1 MLRLVLA
8 RLATAAV
15 VLLAAVTVT
24 FLAVYASP
32 GQTVDLIL
40 GENREDAQLRAEI
53 VALWGLDR
61 PLLVQYSLY
70 LAGLLRGDL
79 GTSYLLRLPV
89 SDVIGEQLGATV
101 TLTFA
106 AFAIAVLLAVTLALL
121 TSGRAGVVRRV
132 ASGLELVLLSIPSF
146 WIGIVLL
153 AVFSFQLGWFPVS
166 GGAGW
171 QSLALP
177 AFALALPITGLL
189 SQVLREGL
197 DRAGA
202 QPFAL
207 TARSRGVSPLAVRTR
222 HGLRHAS
229 LPGLQIA
236 GIVVGS
242 LLGGTV
248 IVEQVFG
255 RPGLGGITVDAVYG
269 KDLPVVLGVAL
280 VAAATFVAVSTIV
293 DLLALLIDPR
303 LRSGAARRR
312 GATATAGAE
321 LAAAAPGAVPTAL
334 TTDAA
339 AEPLLVPSLLP
350 EPAGSLTRG
359 GTR

>member
-1 MLRLVLA
+1 MLA
-8 RLATAAV
+8 RLGTAAV

-24 FLAVYASP
+24 FLAVYAAP
-32 GQTVDLIL
+32 GHTVDLIL
-40 GENREDAQLRAEI
+40 GENRDDQQLRAEI
-53 VALWGLDR
+53 IALWGLDR

-70 LAGLLRGDL
+70 VTGLFRGDL
-79 GTSYLLRLPV
+79 GTSYLLRAPV
-89 SDVIGEQLGATV
+89 SEVLGAQLGSTV
-101 TLTFA
+101 ALTFS
-106 AFAIAVLLAVTLALL
+106 AFALAVVIALTLALL
-121 TSGRAGVVRRV
+121 TSGRVGPVRRI

-153 AVFSFQLGWFPVS
+153 AVFSFQLGWFSVA

-171 QSLALP
+171 RSLALP
-177 AFALALPITGLL
+177 ALALALPIAGLL

-197 DRAGA
+197 DRALRE
-202 QPFAL
+202 PFAL
-207 TARSRGVSPLAVRTR
+207 TARSRGVSPLSVRTR

-280 VAAATFVAVSTIV
+280 VAAATFVAVSTLV
-293 DLLALLIDPR
+293 DLLTLAIDPR
-303 LRSGAARRR
+303 LRSGARRR
-312 GATATAGAE
+312 GGAPALGAVGAAGPGVAGTATDDG
-321 LAAAAPGAVPTAL
+321 VPV
-334 TTDAA
+334 
-339 AEPLLVPSLLP
+339 LVSTLLP
-350 EPAGSLTRG
+350 EPVGSLPQG